1 MKVTTQKFS
10 DVPEQSRPRE
20 RLTEYGAKALANH
33 ELLAILLRTGTRE
46 MNVLQLSMKV
56 LSEFDNLFMLRHV
69 TVEELVS
76 IEGIGNAK
84 AIEMI
89 AAIEF
94 GNRVAR
100 ASQIKEGTVTSSS
113 FVGTLL
119 QEELGGLQQEH
130 VMALYLNTKNE
141 IIKKEIVFKGSLNS
155 SVAHPRE
162 IYRGAVKYAAARII
176 IAHNHPSGN
185 PEPSEADLSFTK
197 RMTKAGEMIGIELLD
212 HIIIG
217 ENTYV
222 SLKEYGI
229 I

>member
-1 MKVTTQKFS
+1 MSVRIEHDTFGEIEVPGDKFWGA
-10 DVPEQSRPRE
+10 QTE
-20 RLTEYGAKALANH
+20 RSKRNFPVGKERMPIEVVYGFAQLKRGAALANH

-113 FVGTLL
+113 FVGALL

-130 VMALYLNTKNE
+130 VMALHLNTKNE
-141 IIKKEIVFKGSLNS
+141 IIKKEIVLCK
-155 SVAHPRE
+155 AER
-162 IYRGAVKYAAARII
+162 RRKYQS
-176 IAHNHPSGN
+176 N
-185 PEPSEADLSFTK
+185 
-197 RMTKAGEMIGIELLD
+197 
-212 HIIIG
+212 
-217 ENTYV
+217 
-222 SLKEYGI
+222 
-229 I
+229 